1 MNKVIDIYELKD
13 SHLVYKKDVPFF
25 GYFIIIIVF
34 AFICTGLIW
43 STKTHRPYIVVA
55 SGVIQDIDKN
65 YIESEFGGEIYE
77 VKMKEGQNVKKGQI
91 LFKIKNKDID
101 IQIEQLKEQKLENSN
116 IIKKYTL
123 LIKSIKDDK
132 NYFSSKNERDSLYF
146 SQYKV
151 YEYQM
156 DQQVVNADTLKDTGY
171 TDKEIENAKINNEK
185 IKGQI
190 KYEAIN
196 NAANSRKQYEQ
207 ENSTIDSQIQAMEKR
222 KENYTIKATSSGRL
236 HMLDMYKP
244 GMTVQAGAP
253 IASISNMGKA
263 TAIIDATISASDRSR
278 IRVGNN
284 VSILVLG
291 LQQNVYGTLKGKVVE
306 IDSDISISNDGK
318 KSFFK
323 IKIEPDSI
331 VLNPKDGEMVEL
343 KNGMAV
349 EARIIYDKITYFDY
363 AMNAIG
369 IKHRIN

>member
-1 MNKVIDIYELKD
+1 
-13 SHLVYKKDVPFF
+13 
-25 GYFIIIIVF
+25 
-34 AFICTGLIW
+34 
-43 STKTHRPYIVVA
+43 
-55 SGVIQDIDKN
+55 
-65 YIESEFGGEIYE
+65 
-77 VKMKEGQNVKKGQI
+77 
-91 LFKIKNKDID
+91 
-101 IQIEQLKEQKLENSN
+101 
-116 IIKKYTL
+116 
-123 LIKSIKDDK
+123 
-132 NYFSSKNERDSLYF
+132 
-146 SQYKV
+146 
-151 YEYQM
+151 
-156 DQQVVNADTLKDTGY
+156 
-171 TDKEIENAKINNEK
+171 
-185 IKGQI
+185 
-190 KYEAIN
+190 
-196 NAANSRKQYEQ
+196 
-207 ENSTIDSQIQAMEKR
+207 
-222 KENYTIKATSSGRL
+222 
-236 HMLDMYKP
+236 
-244 GMTVQAGAP
+244 
-253 IASISNMGKA
+253 MGKA

>member
-1 MNKVIDIYELKD
+1 
-13 SHLVYKKDVPFF
+13 
-25 GYFIIIIVF
+25 
-34 AFICTGLIW
+34 
-43 STKTHRPYIVVA
+43 
-55 SGVIQDIDKN
+55 
-65 YIESEFGGEIYE
+65 
-77 VKMKEGQNVKKGQI
+77 
-91 LFKIKNKDID
+91 
-101 IQIEQLKEQKLENSN
+101 
-116 IIKKYTL
+116 
-123 LIKSIKDDK
+123 
-132 NYFSSKNERDSLYF
+132 
-146 SQYKV
+146 
-151 YEYQM
+151 M

-331 VLNPKDGEMVEL
+331 VLNPKDGKIVEL

-349 EARIIYDKITYFDY
+349 EARIIYNKITYFDY

-369 IKHRIN
+369 IKDRIN